1 VKTSFNEIFGEGG
14 FLRGLF
20 TDAVSAIGKI
30 WDGIKALMKAP
41 IEFLVNTVLNSGLI
55 GGFDWI
61 TDKLHIPVTI
71 APIPWPPRG
80 WAGGGF
86 TGPGPRHELAGAVH
100 RGEFVM
106 DAARTRRLRPLLEAL
121 HSTPLGMLPGYADG
135 GLVGAVTGAVGSAF
149 DWVKNLA
156 GDVLAFI
163 SNPIAGV
170 VKWVTDKFGD
180 LLHGPLGETVTGG
193 ARNLATTVGTWLID
207 KVSGIAAALTG
218 GGSTG
223 GGNATPPS
231 SRAANVAAVRAAAA
245 RYGWDDGVQW
255 DSLVKLWNRESG
267 FNNTAQNPTSTA
279 YGIPQFLDS
288 TWAGTGIA
296 KTSDASRQATAGLI
310 YIDRRYGDPVGAW
323 KHETSAGWYDRG
335 GFWPPGPGMNGTGA
349 PEAVFTDA
357 QWRLLE
363 ANLRPITTG
372 SAGGGTVIQQLT
384 YAPQLTVPDAPTAA
398 QVAAIVGADLVRSL
412 RLGLV
417 TTAGGSS

>member
-1 VKTSFNEIFGEGG
+1 
-14 FLRGLF
+14 
-20 TDAVSAIGKI
+20 
-30 WDGIKALMKAP
+30 
-41 IEFLVNTVLNSGLI
+41 
-55 GGFDWI
+55 
-61 TDKLHIPVTI
+61 
-71 APIPWPPRG
+71 
-80 WAGGGF
+80 
-86 TGPGPRHELAGAVH
+86 
-100 RGEFVM
+100 
-106 DAARTRRLRPLLEAL
+106 
-121 HSTPLGMLPGYADG
+121 MLPGYADG
-135 GLVGAVTGAVGSAF
+135 GFVGAVTGAVGSAF